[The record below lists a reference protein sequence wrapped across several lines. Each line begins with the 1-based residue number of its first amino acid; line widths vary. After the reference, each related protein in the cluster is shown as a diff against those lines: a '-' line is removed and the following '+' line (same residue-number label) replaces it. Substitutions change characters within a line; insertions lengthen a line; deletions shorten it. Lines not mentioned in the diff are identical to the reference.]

1 MLEQAAFAAS
11 PRSAARMRHRR
22 IQTNGI
28 GMHSIATRAGT
39 GSNTRRL
46 AQRVCSKPS
55 PLGIG
60 LSAPVL
66 NDAPAHDRAEPYTT

>member
-1 MLEQAAFAAS
+1 
-11 PRSAARMRHRR
+11 
-22 IQTNGI
+22 
-28 GMHSIATRAGT
+28 
-39 GSNTRRL
+39 
-46 AQRVCSKPS
+46 VCSKPS